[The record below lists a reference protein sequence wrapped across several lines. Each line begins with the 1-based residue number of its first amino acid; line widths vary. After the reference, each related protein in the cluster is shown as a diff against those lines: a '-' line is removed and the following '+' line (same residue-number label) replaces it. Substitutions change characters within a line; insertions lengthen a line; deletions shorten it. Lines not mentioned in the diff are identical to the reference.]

1 MSPAVVRQ
9 FDSETDAFSGS
20 GAAGHAE
27 SHLSPVVPDHRICSE
42 DKQTPT
48 CKEVCVCVCVC
59 VCVSEGHGRE

>member
-1 MSPAVVRQ
+1 MVRQ

-20 GAAGHAE
+20 GAAGHAK

-48 CKEVCVCVCVC
+48 CKEVCVCL
-59 VCVSEGHGRE
+59 SE